1 MGSGHDS
8 GVKRQIRQGLTGVAC
23 ALLIFSSALLI
34 SLSSALWT
42 TARATDELEV
52 PILYVSRAE
61 PERIPLSLLDIPPE
75 QNGLLGARL
84 GLADNQ
90 TTGNFLGHTYS
101 MESLVVVE
109 GDDVIA
115 QVRPLVSAGQGLI
128 IADLDAA
135 DLLALSDT
143 FGESLLLNVR
153 SSDTKL
159 REQDCRANMLHVA
172 PSRAMLTDA
181 LAQYLVWKRWKDL
194 VLVTGRH
201 PADRLYAESLQHSMQ
216 RFGLKI
222 VESKDW
228 TAVPG
233 ARRTDSGHHS
243 VQQEIPV
250 FSRFKDHDV
259 VLVADEQDEFGEYFP
274 YRMTEP
280 RPVAGTQGL
289 VPTSWDRTQ
298 EQWGATQIQR
308 RFQKL
313 ADRVMTPRDYAA
325 WAAMRSLAEAVT
337 KTGSTDVQ
345 TVRDYLLSDDFT
357 LAAFKGVPLT
367 FRSWNGQLRQPVLL
381 VAPRMLV
388 SVSPQEGFLH
398 QVSVLDTLG
407 IDEPESA
414 CTQFK
419 P

>member
-1 MGSGHDS
+1 MGRRHDN
-8 GVKRQIRQGLTGVAC
+8 GLTMNPGQGLVWLVC
-23 ALLIFSSALLI
+23 AMLTLTSSAW
-34 SLSSALWT
+34 SAVL
-42 TARATDELEV
+42 AADELQV
-52 PILYVSRAE
+52 TVLYVSREE
-61 PERIPLSLLDIPPE
+61 PERIPLSLLNIPPD
-75 QNGLLGARL
+75 QNGLRGAQL

-90 TTGNFLGHTYS
+90 TTGNFLGHAYS
-101 MESLVVVE
+101 MESVIAAE
-109 GDDVIA
+109 GDDIVKM
-115 QVRPLVSAGQGLI
+115 VRPLVSAGRVLM
-128 IADLDAA
+128 IADMDAA
-135 DLLALSDT
+135 DLLALSDA
-143 FGESLLLNVR
+143 FGESLILNIR
-153 SSDTKL
+153 ATDTNL
-159 REQDCRANMLHVA
+159 REKDCRANMLHVA

-181 LAQYLVWKRWKDL
+181 LAQFLSWKRWNNL

-201 PADRLYAESLQHSMQ
+201 PADRLYAESLRHSMK

-233 ARRTDSGHHS
+233 ARRTDSGHLS

-259 VLVADEQDEFGEYFP
+259 VLVADEQDEFGEYFS
-274 YRMTEP
+274 YRMAEP
-280 RPVAGTQGL
+280 RPIAGTQGL

-313 ADRVMTPRDYAA
+313 AHRVMTQRDYAA

-337 KTGSTDVQ
+337 KTSSVEVQ

>member
-1 MGSGHDS
+1 
-8 GVKRQIRQGLTGVAC
+8 V
-23 ALLIFSSALLI
+23 LI
-34 SLSSALWT
+34 
-42 TARATDELEV
+42 V
-52 PILYVSRAE
+52 
-61 PERIPLSLLDIPPE
+61 
-75 QNGLLGARL
+75 
-84 GLADNQ
+84 
-90 TTGNFLGHTYS
+90 
-101 MESLVVVE
+101 
-109 GDDVIA
+109 
-115 QVRPLVSAGQGLI
+115 
-128 IADLDAA
+128 ADLDAA
-135 DLLALSDT
+135 DLLRLSDA
-143 FGESLLLNVR
+143 FDESLLLNIR
-153 SSDTKL
+153 STDTNL
-159 REQDCRANMLHVA
+159 REQDCRANMLHLA

-181 LAQYLVWKRWKDL
+181 LAQFLSWKRWNNL
-194 VLVTGRH
+194 VLVTGRY
-201 PADRLYAESLQHSMQ
+201 PADHLYAESLRHSMK

-259 VLVADEQDEFGEYFP
+259 VLVADEQDEFGEYFS

-313 ADRVMTPRDYAA
+313 ANRVMTPRDYAG

-337 KTGSTDVQ
+337 KTGSVDAQ
-345 TVRDYLLSDDFT
+345 TVRDYLLSSDFT

-367 FRSWNGQLRQPVLL
+367 FRNWNGQLRQPVLL